1 MESQHR
7 ALTYEHGLHAVTEEG
22 TVYPRAQGQ
31 TGGRGSVWISS
42 PSGET
47 LIEVRET
54 GEAAQG
60 VLGAVKP

>member
-7 ALTYEHGLHAVTEEG
+7 TLTYEHGLHAVTEDG

-42 PSGET
+42 PSGAA
-47 LIEVRET
+47 LIEIRET
-54 GEAAQG
+54 EEAAQG

>member
-1 MESQHR
+1 MESQHI

-42 PSGET
+42 PSGAV
-47 LIEVRET
+47 LIEGRET
-54 GEAAQG
+54 GETAQG
-60 VLGAVKP
+60 ILGQ

>member
-1 MESQHR
+1 MESQHI

-42 PSGET
+42 PSGAV
-47 LIEVRET
+47 LIEGRET
-54 GEAAQG
+54 GETVQG
-60 VLGAVKP
+60 ILGQ